1 MQWPICFSLHTDQV
15 SLLNLHPRI
24 ESQIATMP
32 KTRYHYNIMLRPE
45 PEGGYTALVP
55 ALPGCVTYGRTVAEA
70 REMAK
75 DAISGYIASLRKH
88 NDPIPTDDDT
98 LVASLD
104 LEFAR

>member
-1 MQWPICFSLHTDQV
+1 MAKV
-15 SLLNLHPRI
+15 
-24 ESQIATMP
+24 
-32 KTRYHYNIMLRPE
+32 RYHYNIMLRPE

-55 ALPGCVTYGRTVAEA
+55 ALPGCVTYGRTLEEA

-88 NDPIPTDDDT
+88 KDPIPTDDDT

-104 LEFAR
+104 LEYAEAARR